1 MIKTYNANLVRSL
14 VKELL
19 ILNRTEGA
27 MAADPPNP
35 ERLEQRK
42 FKRMRLRQELVQALS
57 SQAPE
62 EMLNHAEPH

>member
-1 MIKTYNANLVRSL
+1 
-14 VKELL
+14 
-19 ILNRTEGA
+19 